1 MKKASNTNPPNVQN
15 LAADVPV
22 PAELRPNDQQLVYFS
37 PVMDGL
43 IPFAGSV
50 SPEAA
55 KKLATAYRC
64 MNVIS
69 DDVAGLPLQQFK
81 RLERGS
87 QRVKPDGR
95 ARNMAYLVE
104 VQPNRWN
111 TPFVFKK
118 GIVLDLLS
126 MGNAYIWRPVSS
138 FAEIFK
144 IHPRWV
150 SVRLDR
156 EGNRYF
162 LVRFPNGKERAIPD
176 PEMMHLMINPDPE
189 LMIGRSVLAY
199 AAETLNRQV
208 NTGIS
213 RNKLHGN
220 GLLPSAVLQVNG
232 TIDKEAREILKRS
245 YIDATAGGVAVMDNK
260 IAKFDVV
267 TMKATDA
274 QFLEG
279 INATDREIANFYGVP
294 EYKLNAGKQSY
305 SSNEQQQLDYLGT
318 TLNPY
323 LIQIEQSARL
333 AWLAIEEQAD
343 LFYRFERRA
352 LLQVDAKTQGETIHQ
367 AIMDGIYSPNEARS
381 IYDLEPYEGGDAH
394 FFPIN
399 MGMITKDGLK
409 IVSRT
414 EETNEGK
421 VPELSTPGQ
430 RA

>member
-1 MKKASNTNPPNVQN
+1 MRKMARKAKTPNVMN
-15 LAADVPV
+15 LAADTPV
-22 PAELRPNDQQLVYFS
+22 PAELRPGDGQLMYFS
-37 PVMDGL
+37 PIMGGTLAYTDR
-43 IPFAGSV
+43 V
-50 SPEAA
+50 SPEAS

-87 QRVKPDGR
+87 QRVKPDGQ

-111 TPFVFKK
+111 TPFMFKK
-118 GIVLDLLS
+118 GIVLDLLG
-126 MGNAYIWRPVSS
+126 MGNAYIWRPISN

-144 IHPRWV
+144 INPRWV
-150 SVRLDR
+150 SVRLDAQ
-156 EGNRYF
+156 GNRYF

-199 AAETLNRQV
+199 AAETMNRQA
-208 NTGIS
+208 NAGLS

-232 TIDKEAREILKRS
+232 TLDKEAREIMKRS
-245 YIDATAGGVAVMDNK
+245 YIDAAADGVAVMDSK
-260 IAKFDVV
+260 IAKFEVM

-323 LIQIEQSARL
+323 LIQIEQAARL
-333 AWLAIEEQAD
+333 SWLSMDEQAE

-367 AIMDGIYSPNEARS
+367 AIIDGIYSINDARA
-381 IYDLEPYEGGDAH
+381 IYDMEPFEGGDAH
-394 FFPIN
+394 YFPLN
-399 MGMITKDGLK
+399 MGMITKDGLQNAAN
-409 IVSRT
+409 T
-414 EETNEGK
+414 EATNESK
-421 VPELSTPGQ
+421 VPEFPAGRS
-430 RA
+430 